1 LGAAQGP
8 RRQKNRAKE
17 QKPAALK
24 PHGKC
29 IIPFVVKSRLCALRV
44 KQSLC
49 LAVLALA
56 LAAPRLQAKTIAQ
69 ARQEILAQTLRYLNV
84 PYLWG
89 GVQPATG
96 LDCSA
101 FVQLVYR
108 RAHLSLPRL
117 SREQFA
123 ATRYV
128 KPQNVMPGDLVFFA
142 MHRSR
147 PREVDHVG
155 IYLGKGLFIHA
166 SVSDGVHI
174 EPIVKPYY
182 MERLVAIRR
191 YAGF

>member
-1 LGAAQGP
+1 MKP
-8 RRQKNRAKE
+8 RLPLFRAKR
-17 QKPAALK
+17 AL
-24 PHGKC
+24 G
-29 IIPFVVKSRLCALRV
+29 
-44 KQSLC
+44 
-49 LAVLALA
+49 LAVLALG

-69 ARQEILAQTLRYLNV
+69 ARQEVLVQTLRYLNI

-108 RAHLSLPRL
+108 RARLFLPRS

-123 ATRYV
+123 ATRYL
-128 KPQNVMPGDLVFFA
+128 KPQNVLPGDLVFFA
-142 MHRSR
+142 MRRSR
-147 PREVDHVG
+147 PRDVDHVG

-166 SVSDGVHI
+166 SVSNGVHI
-174 EPIVKPYY
+174 ESIVKPYY
-182 MERLVAIRR
+182 MERLVSIRR

>member
-1 LGAAQGP
+1 MVKP
-8 RRQKNRAKE
+8 RPR
-17 QKPAALK
+17 
-24 PHGKC
+24 
-29 IIPFVVKSRLCALRV
+29 ALRV

-49 LAVLALA
+49 LAVLALG
-56 LAAPRLQAKTIAQ
+56 LAAPPCRAKAIAQ
-69 ARQEILAQTLRYLNV
+69 ARREILAQTLRYLNV

-89 GVQPATG
+89 GVHPGTG

-108 RAHLSLPRL
+108 RADLSLPRL

-142 MHRSR
+142 MRRSR
-147 PREVDHVG
+147 PHEIDHVG

-174 EPIVKPYY
+174 ESIAKPYY